1 MAKLMLD
8 VNFGMCV
15 KRRMKCHVEKGCE
28 SLCPLQGYNLALVRP
43 AIHWVFG
50 SGTGLWEDVCN
61 RLEQFRYCFVVFE
74 AAGVALRYRPVG
86 LSESTRSSR
95 HFKYSLELY
104 LALWYWANASRSIR
118 YAVESGC
125 YDSIDLGSS
134 LTSWRSMNL
143 TEMVLDHPFRFL
155 SLLRTSE
162 MFVKPI
168 DYLLRVCEI
177 LRHCEDN
184 AYVSYST
191 SGYLIWK
198 SILWPL

>member
-1 MAKLMLD
+1 MRA
-8 VNFGMCV
+8 
-15 KRRMKCHVEKGCE
+15 
-28 SLCPLQGYNLALVRP
+28 

-61 RLEQFRYCFVVFE
+61 RLEQFRYCFIVFE

-118 YAVESGC
+118 YAIESGC

-143 TEMVLDHPFRFL
+143 TEIVFGSSISILVIASYIWD
-155 SLLRTSE
+155 
-162 MFVKPI
+162 
-168 DYLLRVCEI
+168 VCEAYWLPLASVRDTPALWGQC
-177 LRHCEDN
+177 LRIFFDLWVFDLEIYFVIFISV
-184 AYVSYST
+184 AYSWRLVIAVSE
-191 SGYLIWK
+191 L
-198 SILWPL
+198 L

>member
-1 MAKLMLD
+1 MGRCLQQTWAVSIL
-8 VNFGMCV
+8 
-15 KRRMKCHVEKGCE
+15 
-28 SLCPLQGYNLALVRP
+28 LCSIWSCRSCFE
-43 AIHWVFG
+43 ISTCG
-50 SGTGLWEDVCN
+50 SEWSYTE
-61 RLEQFRYCFVVFE
+61 
-74 AAGVALRYRPVG
+74 
-86 LSESTRSSR
+86 
-95 HFKYSLELY
+95 FKTIYVSLELY

-191 SGYLIWK
+191 SGYLIWRAA
-198 SILWPL
+198 LWSLCLWLVADFWLWQ